1 MSDPTPVTNSVI
13 VDESGSTRKRKSA
26 RKVPAWIQVKPC
38 DTFDRASGLSDR
50 SAKNATTDATNDN
63 VISAVASQPARSP
76 MRLPKR
82 SSTTAPSAGSAGMTH
97 ARSRR
102 FRALIVA
109 SALQQID
116 VVGAD
121 RLAAAEDRDDDRQ
134 TDRHLGGGDD
144 QREEDNDLTADVV
157 QRVGEGD
164 ECEVRRVEHQLD
176 AHEHHERVLA
186 HQQADRADREQ
197 DRREDE
203 VVGGCDVIRV
213 RERNHAGVLSPAAG
227 TSLAGTSATGTS
239 ARCPLRRASTTLPT
253 TAITRT

>member
-1 MSDPTPVTNSVI
+1 MI
-13 VDESGSTRKRKSA
+13 A
-26 RKVPAWIQVKPC
+26 
-38 DTFDRASGLSDR
+38 LSYPDHIT
-50 SAKNATTDATNDN
+50 AT
-63 VISAVASQPARSP
+63 
-76 MRLPKR
+76 
-82 SSTTAPSAGSAGMTH
+82 
-97 ARSRR
+97 
-102 FRALIVA
+102 
-109 SALQQID
+109 
-116 VVGAD
+116 
-121 RLAAAEDRDDDRQ
+121 
-134 TDRHLGGGDD
+134 DD

-186 HQQADRADREQ
+186 HQQADRADREE

-213 RERNHAGVLSPAAG
+213 RERNHAGVLSPAAGSAAG

-253 TAITRT
+253 TAITR